1 LLAPIISATTL
12 LLNLSELKP
21 CSKGNKTVS
30 VGIQPEINTMS
41 TSHPHRRTLPIALA
55 FLTALAMVAPATVGG
70 ATPQDKWPSDC
81 GEYDEEQFQN
91 STGVSTGVLDVPA
104 DQDAFWI
111 QLDRGDYVTMS
122 ALVPEAHNYF
132 RIKVYTR
139 QGNIVARNRD
149 TEDGVFDKE
158 DDGDMDIGDQAN
170 GSDSSWQI
178 WANENSTIC
187 IAVEETTE
195 QDAEFPYEW
204 QIRLQKNSPTIENSG
219 HQVLSQKEA
228 EQQRQQLTSLKKQVD
243 RLNETV
249 AEQQERIN
257 ELENRLNQTVR

>member
-1 LLAPIISATTL
+1 LAPIINATAL

-21 CSKGNKTVS
+21 YSKENKTVS

-55 FLTALAMVAPATVGG
+55 LITALAIVAPAPVGG

-81 GEYDEEQFQN
+81 DEYDEEQFQN
-91 STGVSTGVLDVPA
+91 STGVSTGVLDIPA
-104 DQDAFWI
+104 DEDAFWI

-132 RIKVYTR
+132 RISVYTG
-139 QGNIVARNRD
+139 QGNIVVRNRD
-149 TEDGVFDKE
+149 TEDGVSY
-158 DDGDMDIGDQAN
+158 GGSYYIDIQDQAN

-187 IAVEETTE
+187 IDVKEIRE
-195 QDAEFPYEW
+195 QDAKFPYEW

-228 EQQRQQLTSLKKQVD
+228 EQQRQQLTSLEDQVD

-257 ELENRLNQTVR
+257 ELENRLNQTAR

>member
-1 LLAPIISATTL
+1 
-12 LLNLSELKP
+12 LKP

-104 DQDAFWI
+104 DEDAFWI

-122 ALVPEAHNYF
+122 TLVPETHNYF
-132 RIKVYTR
+132 RISVYTG
-139 QGNIVARNRD
+139 QGNIVVRNRD
-149 TEDGVFDKE
+149 TEDGVSYGTS
-158 DDGDMDIGDQAN
+158 GDNYYIDIQDQAN

-178 WANENSTIC
+178 WANGNSTIC
-187 IAVEETTE
+187 IDVQETTE
-195 QDAEFPYEW
+195 QGAEFPYEW

-228 EQQRQQLTSLKKQVD
+228 EQQRQQLTSLEKQVD

-257 ELENRLNQTVR
+257 ELENRLNQTAR

>member
-1 LLAPIISATTL
+1 
-12 LLNLSELKP
+12 LKP

-104 DQDAFWI
+104 DVDAFWI

-122 ALVPEAHNYF
+122 ALVPEAHNEF
-132 RIKVYTR
+132 DINIDVHQGDIVLRDLNLKDNVDRIDYSNSDSIKISD
-139 QGNIVARNRD
+139 QG
-149 TEDGVFDKE
+149 
-158 DDGDMDIGDQAN
+158 N

-178 WANENSTIC
+178 WANVNSTIC
-187 IAVEETTE
+187 IDVEEE
-195 QDAEFPYEW
+195 AQQDAKFPYEW
-204 QIRLQKNSPTIENSG
+204 QVRLQKNSPTIENSG
-219 HQVLSQKEA
+219 HQVLSQKKA
-228 EQQRQQLTSLKKQVD
+228 EQQRQQLTSLEKQVD

>member
-1 LLAPIISATTL
+1 
-12 LLNLSELKP
+12 LKP

-104 DQDAFWI
+104 DEDAFWI

-122 ALVPEAHNYF
+122 ALVPEAHNEF
-132 RIKVYTR
+132 RINVYID
-139 QGNIVARNRD
+139 QGNIALRNLD
-149 TEDGVFDKE
+149 TEDGVSYSTTS
-158 DDGDMDIGDQAN
+158 GYIDIQDQAN

-187 IAVEETTE
+187 IDVEEITE

-228 EQQRQQLTSLKKQVD
+228 EQQRQQLTSLEKQVD

-257 ELENRLNQTVR
+257 ELENRLNQTAR